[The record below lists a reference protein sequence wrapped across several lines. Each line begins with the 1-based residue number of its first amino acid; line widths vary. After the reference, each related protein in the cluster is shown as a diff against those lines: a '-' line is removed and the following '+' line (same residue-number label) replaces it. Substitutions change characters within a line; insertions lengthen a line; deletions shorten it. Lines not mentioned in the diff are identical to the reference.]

1 MSRCFD
7 GQGLKQKVIFVTGG
21 AKSGKSSFALSEA
34 AKHEGQK
41 AFIATAGALDEEMTN
56 RIEKH
61 KGERGVGWDTYEEP
75 IRIAEVIKNIEGKY
89 GAIVV
94 DCLTLWLSNLMHA
107 KLDITQ
113 EIENL
118 VEVFRNS
125 GPSPRRVACG
135 DRTLN
140 SGLFLVSN
148 EVGAGIVPENKLARE
163 FRDLAGTM
171 NQKIAGVSD
180 EVFMVVAGIPVQIKG

>member
-1 MSRCFD
+1 MSRCSD
-7 GQGLKQKVIFVTGG
+7 GQGLRQKVVFVTGG
-21 AKSGKSSFALSEA
+21 AKSGKSSFVLKEA
-34 AKHEGQK
+34 AKHGGGK
-41 AFIATAGALDEEMTN
+41 AFIATAGALDAEMAS

-61 KGERGVGWDTYEEP
+61 RRERGEGWDTYEEP
-75 IRIAEVIKNIEGKY
+75 IRITEVIKKIEGKY

-107 KLDITQ
+107 DLDITQ

-118 VEVFRNS
+118 VGVLGNS
-125 GPSPRRVACG
+125 GL
-135 DRTLN
+135 RTPN

-148 EVGAGIVPENKLARE
+148 EVGTGIVPENKLARE

-171 NQKIAGVSD
+171 NQKVAGASD
-180 EVFMVVAGIPVQIKG
+180 EVFMVVAGIPVKIKG